1 MDARLDATVGEAP
14 AQAVVTALA
23 GRARWFDPP
32 WPARQPR
39 VEHHPLTDFE
49 PTRLGP
55 QLHHV
60 GDHLVA
66 HDLRERAE
74 GGQGVVGVLLAE
86 VEQDLLGVRPADA
99 RQPRP
104 GDHPIRS
111 QRPWICQLA
120 QRRRGAGQVAR
131 QRVRRLIDLEWL
143 EGYAVNQG
151 FQLPDHGRRGGEKR
165 IEVGILGIHDVLQ
178 SHHLGQVVLEAVAA
192 DGRDDALGHQVG
204 RNLGPAVERILIVG
218 PVPDFGVDG
227 TRLDQSYRDTA
238 SRQVDRDRLTPAAQR
253 ELTCA
258 IG

>member
-1 MDARLDATVGEAP
+1 MAGDRMQGHRERIGEHRRLVANWPWNRKQHAVVGGHQFGVSAGYVRRHPGMDARLDATVGEAP

-143 EGYAVNQG
+143 
-151 FQLPDHGRRGGEKR
+151 GG
-165 IEVGILGIHDVLQ
+165 
-178 SHHLGQVVLEAVAA
+178 
-192 DGRDDALGHQVG
+192 
-204 RNLGPAVERILIVG
+204 
-218 PVPDFGVDG
+218 
-227 TRLDQSYRDTA
+227 
-238 SRQVDRDRLTPAAQR
+238 
-253 ELTCA
+253 
-258 IG
+258 